1 MSHTIRRAIVI
12 TAGVSA
18 FIGATGGM
26 AFAHSSAH
34 HHHHKQ
40 QHVSTV
46 PESSSP
52 YASHSGDSHHPYG
65 TGSGLSGGPTRAQ
78 ALPNGEA
85 PVPLQDPTLGEGTLL
100 PPGYNALAKS
110 TGGNT

>member
-12 TAGVSA
+12 TAGVGA
-18 FIGATGGM
+18 LLGATGGI
-26 AFAHSSAH
+26 ALAHSASH

-52 YASHSGDSHHPYG
+52 YASHAGDSHHPYG
-65 TGSGLSGGPTRAQ
+65 TGSGLSGGPTQ
-78 ALPNGEA
+78 TQTLPNGAA
-85 PVPLQDPTLGEGTLL
+85 PVPLDDPTVGEGTLL
-100 PPGYNALAKS
+100 PPAYNALAHTS
-110 TGGNT
+110 GG